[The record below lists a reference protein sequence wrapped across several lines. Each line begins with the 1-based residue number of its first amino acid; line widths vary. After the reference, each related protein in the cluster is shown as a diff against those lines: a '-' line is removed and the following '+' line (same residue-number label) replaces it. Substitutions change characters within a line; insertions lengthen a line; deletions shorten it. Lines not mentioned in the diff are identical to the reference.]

1 GYFIGEDEVNARKE
15 GWYTVK
21 SIPDDVTPERLVEIF
36 RQAIKEKNYELF
48 LECIQPELRI
58 SDNEQAMANI
68 MYHWDLHQERFHGE
82 YVHAEVTPDATQ
94 ISVIKGYDDGNDLNS
109 YFLSKEDQEKIASK
123 YGDKVEYASVQTIA
137 YDKNGKQLGS
147 PNRRNLIRTN
157 GGRWYV
163 RDYDIRF

>member
-1 GYFIGEDEVNARKE
+1 
-15 GWYTVK
+15 
-21 SIPDDVTPERLVEIF
+21 
-36 RQAIKEKNYELF
+36 
-48 LECIQPELRI
+48 
-58 SDNEQAMANI
+58 MANI

-109 YFLSKEDQEKIASK
+109 YFLSKEDREKIASK